1 MSFIFGRHK
10 ERDAGKTHKFYVE
23 FLGWIECQALRGRK
37 YTDPVVND
45 LRRKQRKW
53 RNAPK
58 LTLQVSKKEMKISQ
72 DMEEKKRK
80 IRTIKFPNIPSRDIT
95 YVTQATDPSTGRP
108 DDIVACIYLGFVPR
122 TQKYVHVHVYRFDTP
137 ETATNFVRIMNH
149 IISGYVDRVREIEL
163 DLASRGWIDDTRL
176 NRSDGMSEQHTSDSA
191 PDSGASTYS
200 GDDDT
205 LPSDEIEPDLQSL
218 KDVMAFDS
226 VTDELKQRLNLTPTK
241 KTSGPSAPILL
252 PPKDYDTISRRQ
264 GNLDKVDL
272 RKSLNINIVGQV
284 AKPRYRNGSNESGVD
299 LNSPSDDSDDGKAI
313 EPESPSQETKPSPPL
328 SARDT
333 VYPPRNGLNESFHRH
348 APNRQQSFN
357 SAYSSNSYRSGS
369 SNNSNGLG
377 ESMNSS
383 DAGLRVYK
391 GTTDIPAADYD
402 QEPVIM
408 RRENQWRSTDMG
420 RSVAF
425 AQDFQGRRRIT
436 SPSMTLHEEDGP
448 VYAVV
453 NKQRP
458 RSTRDIHFHEGY
470 SPKMGDFRVRRTV
483 SMYNK

>member
-23 FLGWIECQALRGRK
+23 FLGWIECPALRGRK

-80 IRTIKFPNIPSRDIT
+80 IKTVKFPNIPSRDIT
-95 YVTQATDPSTGRP
+95 YVTQATDPSTGRL

-137 ETATNFVRIMNH
+137 ETATNFVRIMHH
-149 IISGYVDRVREIEL
+149 IISAYTDRVRQIEM

-176 NRSDGMSEQHTSDSA
+176 NRSDGMSDPHTSDSA

-226 VTDELKQRLNLTPTK
+226 VTDELKQRLNLAPTK
-241 KTSGPSAPILL
+241 KSAGPILL

-284 AKPRYRNGSNESGVD
+284 AKPRHRNGSDESGVD
-299 LNSPSDDSDDGKAI
+299 LNSPSDDSDDGKAM
-313 EPESPSQETKPSPPL
+313 EPESPSEETNSSPPL
-328 SARDT
+328 SARDM
-333 VYPPRNGLNESFHRH
+333 VYPPRNSNGLNDSFQRQT
-348 APNRQQSFN
+348 PNRQQSFN
-357 SAYSSNSYRSGS
+357 SAYSGNSYRSGS

-377 ESMNSS
+377 DSMNTS
-383 DAGLRVYK
+383 DTGLRVYK

-408 RRENQWRSTDMG
+408 RRENQWRSTDIG

-436 SPSMTLHEEDGP
+436 SPPMTLHEEDGP
-448 VYAVV
+448 MYAIV

-458 RSTRDIHFHEGY
+458 RSTRDPHFHEGY
-470 SPKMGDFRVRRTV
+470 SPRPGDFRVRRTV

>member
-80 IRTIKFPNIPSRDIT
+80 IRTVKFPNIPSRDIT

-137 ETATNFVRIMNH
+137 ETASNFVRIMHH
-149 IISGYVDRVREIEL
+149 IISGHADRVRQIEQ

-176 NRSDGMSEQHTSDSA
+176 NRSDGLSDPHTSDSA

-226 VTDELKQRLNLTPTK
+226 VTDELKQRLNLGPAKKPT
-241 KTSGPSAPILL
+241 GPILL

-284 AKPRYRNGSNESGVD
+284 ASPRHRNGSNESGVD
-299 LNSPSDDSDDGKAI
+299 LNSPSDDSDDGKI
-313 EPESPSQETKPSPPL
+313 VEPVSPSEEAKSSPPL
-328 SARDT
+328 SARDM
-333 VYPPRNGLNESFHRH
+333 VYPPRNANGLNESFQRH
-348 APNRQQSFN
+348 SPNRQQSFN

-369 SNNSNGLG
+369 SNNSNGLRD
-377 ESMNSS
+377 SMNNS
-383 DAGLRVYK
+383 DGSFRVYK

-402 QEPVIM
+402 NEPVIM

-425 AQDFQGRRRIT
+425 AQDYPGMRRIT
-436 SPSMTLHEEDGP
+436 APQMTVHEEDGP
-448 VYAVV
+448 MYAVV

-458 RSTRDIHFHEGY
+458 RSTRDIHIHEGY
-470 SPKMGDFRVRRTV
+470 SPRPGDFRVRRTV